1 MTRRLPLTRL
11 VPGLCLALCLAGL
24 SGAAARA
31 EPAAG
36 LEAQAWFGAPEAEAL
51 RLRSTTDI
59 AVLGPALEAFVTRH
73 PEMAVAYE
81 QWSSNGLYEVTRADC
96 EAQGAAQGVAGN
108 IPGADAAFSSAV
120 DQLVELVNLGCA
132 QPYRSEAT
140 AALPE
145 ARRWRDEIWGL
156 TREPAVIIYNSRL
169 VPPEDVPSDR
179 FALLDLMRRPD
190 SRYAGRI
197 ATYDI
202 EASGLGYFFAF
213 ADSLEASTFGAL
225 LEGFERSGAVATCC
239 SAEIIDAV
247 ARGEYLIA
255 YNVLGSYVEARA
267 AADVATVW
275 PADYTLF
282 LSRAYMIPKGAARA
296 GAAAMLLDFLLAP
309 EGQAILA
316 RSGLVARAEAEGTAG
331 HESALRPIRIGPVQL
346 VARDAQKVT
355 GFIRRWRETFTRR
368 DGATAGQ
375 P

>member
-1 MTRRLPLTRL
+1 MKRVTKRA
-11 VPGLCLALCLAGL
+11 LALGLALLAG
-24 SGAAARA
+24 GAGATAKEAA
-31 EPAAG
+31 PPG
-36 LEAQAWFGAPEAEAL
+36 LEAERIFGAPGAVVL

-59 AVLGPALEAFVTRH
+59 AVLGPALEAFVAHH
-73 PEMAVAYE
+73 PDLAIAYQ
-81 QWSSNGLYEVTRADC
+81 QWSSNGLYEVSRAEC
-96 EAQGAAQGVAGN
+96 EAGGV
-108 IPGADAAFSSAV
+108 PQADAAFSSAV

-156 TREPAVIIYNSRL
+156 TREPAVILYNRRL
-169 VPPEDVPSDR
+169 VPAEDVPSDR
-179 FALLDLMRRPD
+179 FALLDLMARPD
-190 SRYAGRI
+190 GRYAGRI

-239 SAEIIDAV
+239 SAEIIDGV
-247 ARGEYLIA
+247 ARGDYLIA
-255 YNVLGSYVEARA
+255 YNVLGSYVAARQ

-282 LSRAYMIPKGAARA
+282 LSRAYMIAKGAAQP
-296 GAAAMLLDFLLAP
+296 GAAGELLDFLLSA

-316 RSGLVARAEAEGTAG
+316 RSGLVAQDEPEGAG
-331 HESALRPIRIGPVQL
+331 PHESALRPIRIGPVQL
-346 VARDAQKVT
+346 VARDAQKVS
-355 GFIRRWRETFTRR
+355 GFIRRWRETFTQRGGPAAR
-368 DGATAGQ
+368 